1 MDVNNQ
7 NKFRQTR
14 LTVEK
19 LILKEL
25 DILNNKWFICLEG
38 LKKLNQ

>member
-7 NKFRQTR
+7 NKCRHTR
-14 LTVEK
+14 LTVDK

-25 DILNNKWFICLEG
+25 DILNNKCFIWLEG
-38 LKKLNQ
+38 